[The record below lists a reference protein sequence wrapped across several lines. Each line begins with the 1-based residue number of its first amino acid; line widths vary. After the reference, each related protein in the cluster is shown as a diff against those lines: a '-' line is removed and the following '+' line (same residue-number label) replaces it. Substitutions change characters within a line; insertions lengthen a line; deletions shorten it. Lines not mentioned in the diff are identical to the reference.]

1 MSAKTLQ
8 YCTVLNK
15 RFTQLLRNAMIPV
28 RHAANLKSSEASPWD
43 FRQAVW
49 YMYVTAT
56 PARSPHLSLK
66 VRPTLT

>member
-1 MSAKTLQ
+1 MSAKTLPVQ
-8 YCTVLNK
+8 NK

-56 PARSPHLSLK
+56 PALTSPQS
-66 VRPTLT
+66 